1 MEVFIVGEESQLPEF
16 AHPDDAGCDLR
27 SDVDDVL
34 WPGESKLISTG
45 IRIGLPSDMAAFVHP
60 RSGLALKNG
69 ITVLNAPGTIDAG
82 YTGVIGVI
90 MFNTS
95 SEPFFINR
103 GDRIAQLVFQKI
115 ERPTFAHVTD
125 LDNTTR
131 GNGGFGSTGK
141 A

>member
-1 MEVFIVGEESQLPEF
+1 MEVFIVGDEEQLPEF
-16 AHPDDAGCDLR
+16 AHSDDAGCDLR
-27 SDVDDVL
+27 SAVDDVL
-34 WPGESKLISTG
+34 WPGERKLISTG
-45 IRIGLPSDMAAFVHP
+45 IRIGMVPDMAAFVHP
-60 RSGLALKNG
+60 RSGLALKHG
-69 ITVLNAPGTIDAG
+69 ITVLNTPGTIDAG

-95 SEPFFINR
+95 DEPFFINR

-115 ERPTFAHVTD
+115 ERPKFLRVSD

-131 GNGGFGSTGK
+131 GSGGFGSTGK